1 MQESDVHL
9 NILEILQDQTPLD
22 SSKHV
27 LTTHFEVNRPV
38 QMVSRLINLPRS
50 YHLICIGAYRRL
62 FGDGKYVVRVYY
74 ERWVRA
80 LNNRPKAEE
89 LLVEDG
95 GGYYVVIH
103 RHDE

>member
-1 MQESDVHL
+1 MEESKVHL
-9 NILEILQDQTPLD
+9 NVLEVLQDQTPLE
-22 SSKHV
+22 SSEHV
-27 LTTHFEVNRPV
+27 LTTHFKVNRPV
-38 QMVSRLINLPRS
+38 QMVARLINLPRS
-50 YHLICIGAYRRL
+50 YHLICISAYRRL
-62 FGDGKYVVRVYY
+62 FSNAKYVVTIYY

-95 GGYYVVIH
+95 VGYYVVIH